1 MNLHKCKILVC
12 GLSGSGKTW
21 LASRLAKVL
30 NLPHHNADDI
40 RRELNDWD
48 FSREGRFRQAK
59 RMRDRYGILDFIC
72 PLEEFR
78 EYVEAD
84 YIVWMDKHECEYED
98 TVKMFEQPI
107 KYDLRIK
114 KWITEDQLYRCLE
127 GFNPGIEDTPSFLN
141 ELSVRLAKL

>member
-1 MNLHKCKILVC
+1 MKVHKCKILIC

-30 NLPHHNADDI
+30 GLAHHNADEV

-78 EYVEAD
+78 DYVEPD
-84 YIVWMDKHECEYED
+84 YIVWMDKHECQYED
-98 TVKMFEQPI
+98 TIKMFERPM
-107 KYDLRIK
+107 KYDLRIT

-127 GFNPGIEDTPSFLN
+127 GFNPGTKDTPNFLN

>member
-1 MNLHKCKILVC
+1 
-12 GLSGSGKTW
+12 
-21 LASRLAKVL
+21 
-30 NLPHHNADDI
+30 
-40 RRELNDWD
+40 
-48 FSREGRFRQAK
+48 
-59 RMRDRYGILDFIC
+59 MRDRYGILDFIC

-98 TVKMFEQPI
+98 TVKIFEQPI
-107 KYDLRIK
+107 KYDLRIT

>member
-107 KYDLRIK
+107 KYDLRIT
-114 KWITEDQLYRCLE
+114 KWITEDQLYRCL
-127 GFNPGIEDTPSFLN
+127 
-141 ELSVRLAKL
+141 